1 MTVYGSTQD
10 RIKSAGAAAGL
21 VALIGYGLIA
31 GLGVG
36 VSQRIVEQLTVVAL
50 LPDSPPPK
58 PDPVRAPKQ
67 AEKRKEGAASPPNIR
82 SKATE
87 VVAPPVPILL
97 QQPPPVVV
105 SPVAGLRSDRSAG
118 AAPVIGPGT
127 GSGGQGNGLGS
138 GDGGDGDGGGGG
150 TDAELVSNKLRYKD
164 LPRALWDAQAAGVVT
179 YRATIGINGRL
190 SECRVTRSSGN
201 AALDAATCAL
211 ALRHVRFRPA
221 RDEKGRKVTD
231 SALFEQE
238 WTVARAEVPRWRFAD
253 LDD

>member
-1 MTVYGSTQD
+1 MTGYGSTQAD
-10 RIKSAGAAAGL
+10 RIKSAGAAAAL
-21 VALIGYGLIA
+21 VALIGYGLVV
-31 GLGVG
+31 GLGV
-36 VSQRIVEQLTVVAL
+36 SAAQRIVEQLTVVAL
-50 LPDSPPPK
+50 LPESAPPK

-87 VVAPPVPILL
+87 LVAPPVPVLL
-97 QQPPPVVV
+97 PPPVQMVV
-105 SPVAGLRSDRSAG
+105 APVAGLGADRSAG
-118 AAPVIGPGT
+118 AAPVVGPGT

-150 TDAELVSNKLRYKD
+150 TEAELVSNKLRYRD
-164 LPRALWDAQAAGVVT
+164 LPRALWDAQAAGTVS
-179 YRATIGINGRL
+179 YRATIGTNGRL
-190 SECRVTRSSGN
+190 SDCRIVRTSGN

-238 WTVARAEVPRWRFAD
+238 WTVARAEGAAVEVR
-253 LDD
+253 

>member
-1 MTVYGSTQD
+1 MTGYGSTQAD
-10 RIKSAGAAAGL
+10 RIKSAGAAAAL
-21 VALIGYGLIA
+21 VALIGYGLVV
-31 GLGVG
+31 GLGV
-36 VSQRIVEQLTVVAL
+36 SAAQRIVEQLTVVAF
-50 LPDSPPPK
+50 LPESPPPK

-87 VVAPPVPILL
+87 LVAPPVPVLL
-97 QQPPPVVV
+97 PPTPVVV
-105 SPVAGLRSDRSAG
+105 APIAGLGADRSAG
-118 AAPVIGPGT
+118 AAPVVGPGT

-150 TDAELVSNKLRYKD
+150 TEAELVSNKLRYRD
-164 LPRALWDAQAAGVVT
+164 LPRALWDAQAAGTVS
-179 YRATIGINGRL
+179 YRATIGTNGRL
-190 SECRVTRSSGN
+190 SDCRIVRTSGN

-238 WTVARAEVPRWRFAD
+238 WTVARAEGAAVEVR
-253 LDD
+253 

>member
-1 MTVYGSTQD
+1 MTGYGSTQAD
-10 RIKSAGAAAGL
+10 RIKSAGAAAAL
-21 VALIGYGLIA
+21 VALIGYGLVV
-31 GLGVG
+31 GLGV
-36 VSQRIVEQLTVVAL
+36 SAAQRIAEQLTVVAF
-50 LPDSPPPK
+50 LPERAPPK

-87 VVAPPVPILL
+87 LVAPPVPVLL
-97 QQPPPVVV
+97 PPPVQMVV
-105 SPVAGLRSDRSAG
+105 APVAGLGADRSAG
-118 AAPVIGPGT
+118 AAPVVGPGT

-150 TDAELVSNKLRYKD
+150 TEAELVSNKLRYRD
-164 LPRALWDAQAAGVVT
+164 LPRALWDAQAAGTVS

-190 SECRVTRSSGN
+190 SDCRIVRTSGN

-238 WTVARAEVPRWRFAD
+238 WTVARAEGAAVEVR
-253 LDD
+253 

>member
-1 MTVYGSTQD
+1 MTGYGSTQAD
-10 RIKSAGAAAGL
+10 RIKSAGAAAAL
-21 VALIGYGLIA
+21 VALIGYGLVV
-31 GLGVG
+31 GLGV
-36 VSQRIVEQLTVVAL
+36 SAAQRIVEQLTVVAF
-50 LPDSPPPK
+50 LPESPPPK

-87 VVAPPVPILL
+87 LVAPPVPILP

-105 SPVAGLRSDRSAG
+105 SPVAGLGSDRSAG

-150 TDAELVSNKLRYKD
+150 TEAELVSNKLRYRD
-164 LPRALWDAQAAGVVT
+164 LPRALWDAQAAGTVS
-179 YRATIGINGRL
+179 YRATIGTNGRL
-190 SECRVTRSSGN
+190 SDCRIVRTSGN

-238 WTVARAEVPRWRFAD
+238 WTVARAEGAAVEVR
-253 LDD
+253 

>member
-1 MTVYGSTQD
+1 MTGYGSTQAD
-10 RIKSAGAAAGL
+10 RVKSAGAAAAL

-36 VSQRIVEQLTVVAL
+36 VSRRIVEQLTVVAL
-50 LPDSPPPK
+50 LPDSAPLK

-67 AEKRKEGAASPPNIR
+67 AEKRKEGAASPPNMR

-87 VVAPPVPILL
+87 LVAPLVPILIP
-97 QQPPPVVV
+97 QPAPVVV
-105 SPVAGLRSDRSAG
+105 SPVAGLGSDRSAG
-118 AAPVIGPGT
+118 AAPVVGPGT

-150 TDAELVSNKLRYKD
+150 TEAELVSNKLRYKD
-164 LPRALWDAQAAGVVT
+164 LPRVLWDAQAAGIVT
-179 YRATIGINGRL
+179 YRATIGVNGRL
-190 SECRVTRSSGN
+190 SDCRVTRTSGN

-221 RDEKGRKVTD
+221 RDAKGRKITD

-238 WTVARAEVPRWRFAD
+238 WTVDRREGAEAEDR
-253 LDD
+253 

>member
-10 RIKSAGAAAGL
+10 RVKSAGAAAAL

-36 VSQRIVEQLTVVAL
+36 ASQRIVEQLTVLAL

-67 AEKRKEGAASPPNIR
+67 AEKRKEGAASPPNIT

-87 VVAPPVPILL
+87 LVAPPVPMLIP
-97 QQPPPVVV
+97 QPATMVVA
-105 SPVAGLRSDRSAG
+105 PVAGLGSDASAG
-118 AAPVIGPGT
+118 AAPVVGPGT

-150 TDAELVSNKLRYKD
+150 TEAELISNKLNYAD
-164 LPRALWDAQAAGVVT
+164 LPRALWDAHAAGTVT
-179 YRATIGINGRL
+179 YRATIGTNGRL
-190 SECRVTRSSGN
+190 SDCRVIRTSGN
-201 AALDAATCAL
+201 AALDAATCTL

-221 RDEKGRKVTD
+221 RDENGRKISD

-238 WTVARAEVPRWRFAD
+238 WTVERREGVEAED
-253 LDD
+253 Q

>member
-1 MTVYGSTQD
+1 MTGYGSTQAD
-10 RIKSAGAAAGL
+10 RIKSAGAAAAL
-21 VALIGYGLIA
+21 VALIGYGLVV
-31 GLGVG
+31 GLGV
-36 VSQRIVEQLTVVAL
+36 SAAQRIAEQLTVVAF
-50 LPDSPPPK
+50 LPERAPPK

-87 VVAPPVPILL
+87 LVAPPVPALL
-97 QQPPPVVV
+97 PPPVQMVV
-105 SPVAGLRSDRSAG
+105 APVAGLGADRSAG
-118 AAPVIGPGT
+118 AAPVVGPGT

-150 TDAELVSNKLRYKD
+150 TEAELVSNKLRYRD
-164 LPRALWDAQAAGVVT
+164 LPRALWDAQAAGTVS

-190 SECRVTRSSGN
+190 SDCRIVRTSGN

-238 WTVARAEVPRWRFAD
+238 WTVARAEGAAVEVR
-253 LDD
+253 